1 MTTTTYQ
8 PGTRHRSGAPADGAP
23 PDVRVP
29 DVSVPDVSVAPAIE
43 IVIPVHNEQRDLE
56 PSVRRLHDYLTA
68 EFPLSFR
75 ITIADNASTDD
86 TWLIAGALEHELTH
100 VRATYLGEKGRGRAL
115 HAVWLASNAAVVC
128 YMDVDL
134 STDLAALLPLVAPLL
149 SGHSDVAIGTRL
161 SRSSRVVRGP
171 KRELISRCYNVL
183 LRTTLATRFS
193 DAQCGF
199 KAIRAD
205 RARELLPMVQ
215 DKGWFFDTELLVLA
229 ERSGMRIHEVP
240 VDWTDDPDSRVE
252 ILNTAIA
259 DLRGIVRLAGDLAR
273 GRIPLSAPTRS
284 STLEANC
291 SSLGTQ
297 LFRFCGIGIAS
308 TVAYVALFL
317 LMRTTMSAAWA
328 NALAL
333 LATAVCNT
341 AANRMFTFGVRGR
354 SARLRHQLQGLT
366 VFAVGLGLSTGALAV
381 VHAIAPRAG
390 RPAEVITLL
399 VANLAATLLR
409 FLLFRSWV
417 FRRPAHQR
425 GSATQAFRAVTTT
438 DPTTAQELS

>member
-1 MTTTTYQ
+1 MPGRDCHGMTTTTLPNPQ
-8 PGTRHRSGAPADGAP
+8 RHEASADRALIYHQATA
-23 PDVRVP
+23 
-29 DVSVPDVSVAPAIE
+29 APAIE
-43 IVIPVHNEQRDLE
+43 IVIPVHNEEHDLA
-56 PSVRRLHDYLTA
+56 PSVRRLHTYLT
-68 EFPLSFR
+68 ENFPLSFR

-86 TWLIAGALEHELTH
+86 TWLIACALEQDFAY

-115 HAVWLASNAAVVC
+115 HTVWLASDATVVC

-171 KRELISRCYNVL
+171 KREVISRCYNVL

-199 KAIRAD
+199 KAIRTD

-215 DKGWFFDTELLVLA
+215 DNGWFFDTELLVLA

-240 VDWTDDPDSRVE
+240 VDWTDDPDSRVD
-252 ILNTAIA
+252 IVQTAIA
-259 DLRGIVRLAGDLAR
+259 DLRGIVRLARDLAR
-273 GRIPLSAPTRS
+273 GRIPLSTPVRDS
-284 STLEANC
+284 G
-291 SSLGTQ
+291 SSLGAQ
-297 LFRFCGIGIAS
+297 LFRFCSVGIAS
-308 TVAYVALFL
+308 TLAYVVLFL
-317 LMRTTMSAAWA
+317 LLRTTMSAAWA

-333 LATAVCNT
+333 LVTAVGNT
-341 AANRMFTFGVRGR
+341 AANRTFTFGMHGR

-366 VFAVGLGLSTGALAV
+366 VFAIGLGLSTGALAA
-381 VHAIAPRAG
+381 VHALAPRAG
-390 RPAEVITLL
+390 RPAEVITL
-399 VANLAATLLR
+399 VIANLAATLLR

-417 FRRPAHQR
+417 FRRPAHL
-425 GSATQAFRAVTTT
+425 
-438 DPTTAQELS
+438 PTTLATTQELS

>member
-1 MTTTTYQ
+1 MPARECRGMTTTYLTTYQ
-8 PGTRHRSGAPADGAP
+8 R
-23 PDVRVP
+23 PDSRAG
-29 DVSVPDVSVAPAIE
+29 DTTLAPAIE
-43 IVIPVHNEQRDLE
+43 IVIPVHNEEHDLE

-68 EFPLSFR
+68 NFPLSFR

-86 TWLIAGALEHELTH
+86 TWLIACALEHELTY
-100 VRATYLGEKGRGRAL
+100 VRATYLSEKGRGRAL
-115 HAVWLASNAAVVC
+115 HAVWIASDATVVS

-171 KRELISRCYNVL
+171 KREVISRCYNVL

-215 DKGWFFDTELLVLA
+215 DNGWFFDTELLVLA

-240 VDWTDDPDSRVE
+240 VDWTDDPDSRVD
-252 ILNTAIA
+252 IVQTAIG
-259 DLRGIVRLAGDLAR
+259 DLRGIVRLGRDLAR
-273 GRIPLSAPTRS
+273 GRIPLSTPIRDS
-284 STLEANC
+284 G
-291 SSLGTQ
+291 SSLGAQ
-297 LFRFCGIGIAS
+297 LFRFCGVGIAS

-317 LMRTTMSAAWA
+317 LLRTTTSAAWA

-333 LATAVCNT
+333 LVTAIGNT
-341 AANRMFTFGVRGR
+341 AANRTFTFGVRGR
-354 SARLRHQLQGLT
+354 SARLRHQLQGLA
-366 VFAVGLGLSTGALAV
+366 VFAVGLGLSTGALAA
-381 VHAIAPRAG
+381 VHSLAPRAG
-390 RPAEVITLL
+390 RSAEVITLV

-417 FRRPAHQR
+417 FRRPAHQTIPETIPETVP
-425 GSATQAFRAVTTT
+425 ATL
-438 DPTTAQELS
+438 QELS